1 MNFGTN
7 RGAPRAGAGGLTDLN
22 RTVIVLFM
30 AANSLLAGA
39 VQILSVLAWRDGKDT
54 TSEILAGSLRTNP
67 VVVRRIV
74 KALERQGLVEV
85 RPGRHGGVALAKSPA
100 DITLEDIYKA
110 VEPGG
115 ALFALR
121 ERGSPRCPVH
131 LAMKELLPPL
141 FGAAD
146 AAVDKVLRQ
155 TKLATLVAQI
165 P

>member
-1 MNFGTN
+1 MT
-7 RGAPRAGAGGLTDLN
+7 PLN
-22 RTVIVLFM
+22 RTIIALFM

-39 VQILSVLAWRDGKDT
+39 VQILCVLAWRGAKDT

-85 RPGRHGGVALAKSPA
+85 RPGRHGGVTLARSPA

-110 VEPGG
+110 VEPDGS
-115 ALFALR
+115 LFVLR

-131 LAMKELLPPL
+131 LAMKDLLPPV
-141 FGAAD
+141 FGAAN

-155 TKLATLVAQI
+155 TKLDALVERIA
-165 P
+165 